1 MRFIK
6 LVVGGI
12 LVLASLCPALGQAID
27 GKTPKGI
34 AYRYERMTTVG
45 ENVAVYFAWQYAPD
59 DATKDMNLV
68 MYVVPALTFGAGG
81 QSKDT
86 IDRKMR
92 ELQATFGTYSPLER
106 TVGGFVTFERS
117 KMDQLAPLLAEIV
130 QKPSYAAKD
139 LDDRHKKLLVPTR
152 EKFNR
157 EPLNQLQ
164 FVEFALNLPDFGDRS
179 RWAPLTEANIKPPP
193 REKLLAWHKEIL
205 GRNNLTVSVAGNLSE
220 GDAGSFVDRVFGA
233 LPVVT
238 EPAPL
243 AEPTYRALNKVIKIE
258 RNVPQVY
265 VRLYGALDRDDD
277 PIKTTALQIALAAF
291 GNGNES
297 NLYKALREEL
307 GAAYSTS
314 AGALTIS
321 PRMNLMVATVQIDPE
336 KAQAGIERLRAASRT
351 RLETGIDE
359 ATVTHEIDRVMHPP
373 DPQPARATT
382 RASFNLLTA
391 VRRLPANTRIEV
403 RKAYNN
409 ILTEQVNAL
418 IMENMPKA
426 VTIVAMAPASV
437 HIKADCT
444 IKSYSDT
451 AKCEF

>member
-1 MRFIK
+1 MRSIK

-12 LVLASLCPALGQAID
+12 FVLATLCPALGQAID

-34 AYRYERMTTVG
+34 AYRYERMTVG
-45 ENVAVYFAWQYAPD
+45 ENVAVYFAWRYAPD
-59 DATKDMNLV
+59 DVTKDLSLV
-68 MYVVPALTFGAGG
+68 NYAVPGLTFGAGG

-86 IDRKMR
+86 IDRKLR

-106 TVGGFVTFERS
+106 TVGGFVTFERP
-117 KMDQLAPLLAEIV
+117 KLDQLAPLLAEIV
-130 QKPSYAAKD
+130 QKPNYTAKD
-139 LDDRHKKLLVPTR
+139 LDDRHKKVLVPTR

-157 EPLNQLQ
+157 EPLNQVQ
-164 FVEFALNLPDFGDRS
+164 FVEFALNLPDFADRS
-179 RWAPLTEANIKPPP
+179 RWAPLTEASIKPPP
-193 REKLLAWHKEIL
+193 REKLLAWHRQTL
-205 GRNNLTVSVAGNLSE
+205 GRNNLVVSVAGNMSE
-220 GDAGSFVDRVFGA
+220 GDAGSFIDRVFGA

-243 AEPTYRALNKVIKIE
+243 AEPTYRALDKVIKIE

-314 AGALTIS
+314 TGAVTVS
-321 PRMNLMVATVQIDPE
+321 PRMNLMAATVQIDPE
-336 KAQAGIERLRAASRT
+336 KAQAGIDRLREEYRKL
-351 RLETGIDE
+351 LENGIDE
-359 ATVTHEIDRVMHPP
+359 ATVKHEIDRVISPP
-373 DPQPARATT
+373 NPQPARVTT

-391 VRRLPANTRIEV
+391 VRRLPVNTRIEV

-409 ILTEQVNAL
+409 ILTEQVNAM
-418 IMENMPKA
+418 IMENMPKV
-426 VTIVAMAPASV
+426 VTIIAMAPASV
-437 HIKADCT
+437 PIKADCT

-451 AKCEF
+451 AKCGF